1 MASPPQWT
9 WIWVSFRR
17 WWRTGKPGV
26 LQSMGSQRVRHDW
39 ATEQQPAFIQAGLLV
54 WDVMDISYVT
64 WLTSYAFTGS
74 PPALTTLHWLCL
86 SRGTEPMS
94 HLSWFP
100 SSRHIH
106 FIQLN
111 QLYVSAHVLSPL
123 GIFFSLFY
131 PLVMFPSTLLH
142 SVTADLLFILYSLLI
157 YHLFCQASPS
167 SLLLLNV
174 TSGSWKE
181 AASLFR
187 IMVLDSSPGSQD
199 TFVEWVLL
207 VFVSK
212 II

>member
-1 MASPPQWT
+1 
-9 WIWVSFRR
+9 
-17 WWRTGKPGV
+17 
-26 LQSMGSQRVRHDW
+26 
-39 ATEQQPAFIQAGLLV
+39 
-54 WDVMDISYVT
+54 
-64 WLTSYAFTGS
+64 
-74 PPALTTLHWLCL
+74 
-86 SRGTEPMS
+86 MS

-142 SVTADLLFILYSLLI
+142 SVTADLLFILYLLLI

-181 AASLFR
+181 AARLFR

-199 TFVEWVLL
+199 TFVE
-207 VFVSK
+207 
-212 II
+212 

>member
-1 MASPPQWT
+1 M
-9 WIWVSFRR
+9 
-17 WWRTGKPGV
+17 

-39 ATEQQPAFIQAGLLV
+39 ATEQPPAFIQAGLLV
-54 WDVMDISYVT
+54 WDVMDITSMISYVT
-64 WLTSYAFTGS
+64 WLNSYALTGS

-86 SRGTEPMS
+86 SRGTEAMS
-94 HLSWFP
+94 HSFWFP

-111 QLYVSAHVLSPL
+111 QLQVSAHVLSPL

-142 SVTADLLFILYSLLI
+142 SGTADLLFFLYSLLI
-157 YHLFCQASPS
+157 YYLFCEPSLS

-181 AASLFR
+181 AARLFR

-199 TFVEWVLL
+199 IFMEWVLL